1 MKLLGYLTI
10 EANKCHKRVLFM
22 NWCGQIDRVTTDV
35 KHFFH
40 VLMDWPLWDNKVDD
54 IDADIVK

>member
-1 MKLLGYLTI
+1 
-10 EANKCHKRVLFM
+10 
-22 NWCGQIDRVTTDV
+22 VTTDV